1 MPKAEEEHV
10 AEQTSPNTAGTRLQ
24 GRVYLITGA
33 ANGVGRALSL
43 AFARQGA
50 TVVLLDKVVAGL
62 ESLYDAIV
70 EEGGPEPAIMA
81 LDLEGAQAEDFQK
94 LADAVQSDLGRL
106 DGVVHAAARLGPLS
120 PVADYS
126 PDEWATVLRIN
137 LTGPFLL
144 IQPLLGLLGQAPDPS
159 VTFVSDEVGESPGAY
174 WGAYA
179 VSKAGLEAFARLL
192 GEETE
197 QAGIRVNTVVP
208 GPVQTGLYQEAFP
221 AADPAGWTDPADLAP
236 LFLELAAPTGTPA
249 HGRRLGPGELETL

>member
-10 AEQTSPNTAGTRLQ
+10 AERTSPNSPETRLQ

-33 ANGVGRALSL
+33 ANGIGRALSL
-43 AFARQGA
+43 AFAREGA

-62 ESLYDAIV
+62 ESVYDAIL

-94 LADAVQSDLGRL
+94 LADAVEADLGRL

-144 IQPLLGLLGQAPDPS
+144 TQPLLPLLGRAPDPS
-159 VTFVSDEVGESPGAY
+159 ITFVTDGVGEEPAAY
-174 WGAYA
+174 WGGYA
-179 VSKAGLEAFARLL
+179 VSKAGLEAFARVL

-197 QAGIRVNTVVP
+197 QAGIRVNTVEP

-221 AADPAGWTDPADLAP
+221 AADPAEWTDPADLAP
-236 LFLELAAPTGTPA
+236 LFLELAAPDDTPA
-249 HGRRLGPGELETL
+249 HGRRLRPGDLETA